1 MGAGLRMGPSPR
13 PASFIPRQKINA
25 CTVGR
30 VSDTTEGLVCSYC
43 IWGITIKFRDPRL
56 EVPEHEHQIDSSS
69 RLAGGSKLHTS
80 LRATTNDLCGRA
92 TRRVTCSV
100 ADLRFM

>member
-1 MGAGLRMGPSPR
+1 MAAGLRMGRSPR

-30 VSDTTEGLVCSYC
+30 VSDKRGGLVC